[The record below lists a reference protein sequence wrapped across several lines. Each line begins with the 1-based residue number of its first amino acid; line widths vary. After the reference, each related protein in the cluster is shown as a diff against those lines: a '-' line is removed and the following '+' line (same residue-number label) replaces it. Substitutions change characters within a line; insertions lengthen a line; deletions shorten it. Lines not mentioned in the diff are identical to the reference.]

1 MAVSDLQGQLHDTQS
16 SLAVH
21 VDKVR
26 ALEGV
31 LAEHDA
37 MKREVSLLRELV
49 EKTAGRDFRDT
60 AREAEE
66 DFGSAGAR
74 SDDDDDARS
83 VRTIV
88 PHELERVEEEDED
101 QIARQEQQRDQQE
114 EDEDHEERRRRR
126 VELGRPRTP
135 EPMGLGMTHLP
146 LEDDEDPYRESN
158 PSRSPSVIDQLFERL
173 TILSNH
179 LESAVKLSGSLQAQ
193 HAAAQSTI
201 STLESKV
208 ITLEGLIKSSP
219 SPIESTCPTL
229 AEPRPRTI
237 SILAAGFPHTHAQ

>member
-1 MAVSDLQGQLHDTQS
+1 MALYDS
-16 SLAVH
+16 S
-21 VDKVR
+21 K
-26 ALEGV
+26 
-31 LAEHDA
+31 EH
-37 MKREVSLLRELV
+37 
-49 EKTAGRDFRDT
+49 
-60 AREAEE
+60 
-66 DFGSAGAR
+66 
-74 SDDDDDARS
+74 
-83 VRTIV
+83 
-88 PHELERVEEEDED
+88 VEEEDED

-114 EDEDHEERRRRR
+114 EDEDQEEGRWRG

-208 ITLEGLIKSSP
+208 ITLEGLFKSSP
-219 SPIESTCPTL
+219 SPIESTCSTL
-229 AEPRPRTI
+229 AEPAASPPPSPSLRPNSLTQM
-237 SILAAGFPHTHAQ
+237 LNEWKHTVDGQWSSVCEEWTTASLTRNVSWRLLLFRFLFS